1 MRNVEGVSAPYA
13 GGETFCSF
21 AWETPSMDPIAIG
34 CDWLCDAA
42 IARGAFASTIDPP
55 LGIEIGGSVFFPGLR
70 VAFAVPESADDVGSG
85 LADFS
90 FGTFLRRRFSQASIK
105 SSIRNSTDS
114 ADNELLAEC
123 ETSKVS

>member
-42 IARGAFASTIDPP
+42 VARGKPARVRGGARQAERHAREGERDERVRGGRARGEGAERVVEAARHAHEGEEVGAPP
-55 LGIEIGGSVFFPGLR
+55 
-70 VAFAVPESADDVGSG
+70 VGS
-85 LADFS
+85 
-90 FGTFLRRRFSQASIK
+90 K
-105 SSIRNSTDS
+105 W
-114 ADNELLAEC
+114 
-123 ETSKVS
+123 